1 MKNFEVLRQMPQACF
16 ANMIFDVVKNRCET
30 PGDFE
35 DFLDSEIK
43 PDLEVELKEAL
54 KKIQQSA
61 QRTQKKGDR
70 EELKKEQ
77 VNARSEKTQREEIK
91 EKLTQTISSVANK
104 VMENEYPLEIEADA
118 ILALAILAST
128 RANMI

>member
-1 MKNFEVLRQMPQACF
+1 MEVR
-16 ANMIFDVVKNRCET
+16 
-30 PGDFE
+30 

-43 PDLEVELKEAL
+43 PDLEVELKE
-54 KKIQQSA
+54 A

-128 RANMI
+128 RAKMI

>member
-30 PGDFE
+30 LEDFE

-128 RANMI
+128 RAKMI

>member
-1 MKNFEVLRQMPQACF
+1 MPQASF

-30 PGDFE
+30 LEDFE
-35 DFLDSEIK
+35 HFLDSEIK

-104 VMENEYPLEIEADA
+104 VMGNEYPLEIEADA

>member
-1 MKNFEVLRQMPQACF
+1 MEVR
-16 ANMIFDVVKNRCET
+16 
-30 PGDFE
+30 

-43 PDLEVELKEAL
+43 PDLEVELKE
-54 KKIQQSA
+54 A

-77 VNARSEKTQREEIK
+77 VNARSGKTQREEIK

>member
-1 MKNFEVLRQMPQACF
+1 MKNFEVLRQMPQGWF
-16 ANMIFDVVKNRCET
+16 ANMIFHVVNNDCET
-30 PGDFE
+30 LEDFE

-104 VMENEYPLEIEADA
+104 VMGNEYPLEIEADA

>member
-1 MKNFEVLRQMPQACF
+1 MKNFEALKQMPQSSF
-16 ANMIFDVVKNRCET
+16 ANMVFDVVKNQCET
-30 PGDFE
+30 LEDFE
-35 DFLDSEIK
+35 VFLNREIR
-43 PDLEVELKEAL
+43 PDLEPVVKEAL

-104 VMENEYPLEIEADA
+104 VMGNEYPLEIEADA
-118 ILALAILAST
+118 ILALLIFT
-128 RANMI
+128 

>member
-1 MKNFEVLRQMPQACF
+1 MKNFEVLRQMPQASF
-16 ANMIFDVVKNRCET
+16 ANMIFHVVNNDCET
-30 PGDFE
+30 LEDFE
-35 DFLDSEIK
+35 IFLNKEIN
-43 PDLEVELKEAL
+43 PELESTVKEAL

-104 VMENEYPLEIEADA
+104 VMGNEYPLEIEADA

>member
-1 MKNFEVLRQMPQACF
+1 MEAK
-16 ANMIFDVVKNRCET
+16 
-30 PGDFE
+30 

-43 PDLEVELKEAL
+43 PDMEVELKE
-54 KKIQQSA
+54 A

-77 VNARSEKTQREEIK
+77 INARSEKTQREEIK

-104 VMENEYPLEIEADA
+104 VMENEYPLVIEADA

-128 RANMI
+128 RAKMI

>member
-1 MKNFEVLRQMPQACF
+1 MKNFEALKQMPQSSF
-16 ANMIFDVVKNRCET
+16 ANMVFDVVKNQCET
-30 PGDFE
+30 LEDFE
-35 DFLDSEIK
+35 VFLNREIR
-43 PDLEVELKEAL
+43 PDLEPVVKDAL

>member
-1 MKNFEVLRQMPQACF
+1 MKNFEALKQMPQSSF
-16 ANMIFDVVKNRCET
+16 ANMVFDVVKNQCET
-30 PGDFE
+30 LEDFE
-35 DFLDSEIK
+35 GFLNREIR
-43 PDLEVELKEAL
+43 PDLEPVVKEAL

>member
-1 MKNFEVLRQMPQACF
+1 M
-16 ANMIFDVVKNRCET
+16 
-30 PGDFE
+30 
-35 DFLDSEIK
+35 
-43 PDLEVELKEAL
+43 
-54 KKIQQSA
+54 
-61 QRTQKKGDR
+61 
-70 EELKKEQ
+70 KKEQ
-77 VNARSEKTQREEIK
+77 VNARSKKTQREEIK

>member
-1 MKNFEVLRQMPQACF
+1 MKNFEVLRQMPQSSF
-16 ANMIFDVVKNRCET
+16 ANMVFDVVKNQCET
-30 PGDFE
+30 LEDFE
-35 DFLDSEIK
+35 VFLNREIR
-43 PDLEVELKEAL
+43 PDLEPVVKEAL

>member
-1 MKNFEVLRQMPQACF
+1 MEIR
-16 ANMIFDVVKNRCET
+16 
-30 PGDFE
+30 

-128 RANMI
+128 RAHMI

>member
-1 MKNFEVLRQMPQACF
+1 MKNFEVLRQMPQASF

-30 PGDFE
+30 LEDFE

-61 QRTQKKGDR
+61 QRTQKKGER
-70 EELKKEQ
+70 EE
-77 VNARSEKTQREEIK
+77 
-91 EKLTQTISSVANK
+91 
-104 VMENEYPLEIEADA
+104 
-118 ILALAILAST
+118 
-128 RANMI
+128 

>member
-1 MKNFEVLRQMPQACF
+1 MKNFEALKQMPQSSF
-16 ANMIFDVVKNRCET
+16 ANMVFDVVKNQCET
-30 PGDFE
+30 LEDFE
-35 DFLDSEIK
+35 VFLNREIR
-43 PDLEVELKEAL
+43 PDLEPVVKEAL

-61 QRTQKKGDR
+61 QRAQKKGDR

>member
-1 MKNFEVLRQMPQACF
+1 MKNFEALKQMPQSSF
-16 ANMIFDVVKNRCET
+16 ANMVFDVVKNQCET
-30 PGDFE
+30 LEDFE
-35 DFLDSEIK
+35 VFLNREIR
-43 PDLEVELKEAL
+43 PDLEPVVKEAL

-104 VMENEYPLEIEADA
+104 VMKNEYPLEIEADA

>member
-16 ANMIFDVVKNRCET
+16 ANMIFHVVNNDCET
-30 PGDFE
+30 LEDFE

-104 VMENEYPLEIEADA
+104 VMGNEYLLEIEADA

>member
-30 PGDFE
+30 LEDFE

-54 KKIQQSA
+54 KKIQCSN
-61 QRTQKKGDR
+61 RG
-70 EELKKEQ
+70 
-77 VNARSEKTQREEIK
+77 
-91 EKLTQTISSVANK
+91 
-104 VMENEYPLEIEADA
+104 
-118 ILALAILAST
+118 
-128 RANMI
+128 

>member
-1 MKNFEVLRQMPQACF
+1 MEVR
-16 ANMIFDVVKNRCET
+16 
-30 PGDFE
+30 
-35 DFLDSEIK
+35 DFLTNEIK
-43 PDLEVELKEAL
+43 PDLEVELKE
-54 KKIQQSA
+54 A

-77 VNARSEKTQREEIK
+77 VNARSGKTQREEIK